1 MNRPDPIDIDM
12 QLADAMAECY
22 ADPLRHVML
31 SYPWGS
37 GILNGRDGPLDW
49 QQEYLTMLGN
59 EVSSRNF
66 NGTDPVAP
74 LRVTCASG
82 HGIGKSTLTAWLV
95 KWVMDTRPF
104 AKGVVTAN
112 TAEQLRTK
120 TCSRIP

>member
-82 HGIGKSTLTAWLV
+82 HGQSLQSGTICPLQSIGIISTV
-95 KWVMDTRPF
+95 
-104 AKGVVTAN
+104 GVV
-112 TAEQLRTK
+112 Q
-120 TCSRIP
+120 